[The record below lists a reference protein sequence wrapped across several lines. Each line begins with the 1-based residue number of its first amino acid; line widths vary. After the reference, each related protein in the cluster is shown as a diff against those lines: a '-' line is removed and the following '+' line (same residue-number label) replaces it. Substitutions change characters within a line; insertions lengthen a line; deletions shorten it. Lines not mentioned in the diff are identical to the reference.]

1 MRIIGLDTGTRRIGV
16 ALSDTS
22 GRLASP
28 VETVAGADVKAACQ
42 RIAQLVTENSAV
54 AIVVGLPVDM
64 SGKEG
69 PAVRRT
75 RNFTRVLEQVI
86 QVPILEWDERL
97 SSAQAERS
105 LLANDLRRDR
115 RKEVLDQAA
124 AVLILQ
130 AWLDS
135 PARRAFES
143 RLKASPAGESA

>member
-1 MRIIGLDTGTRRIGV
+1 MRVLGLDTGTRRIGV
-16 ALSDTS
+16 ALSDAT

-28 VETVAGADVKAACQ
+28 VETVAGADVQAACV
-42 RIAQLVTENSAV
+42 RIAQLVVQNAAV

-64 SGKEG
+64 TGKEG

-75 RNFTRVLEQVI
+75 RNFTRVLTQAT
-86 QVPILEWDERL
+86 QVPVLEWDERL
-97 SSAQAERS
+97 SSAQAERN

-143 RLKASPAGESA
+143 RLQKPITDERS

>member
-16 ALSDTS
+16 ALSDAT

-28 VETVAGADVKAACQ
+28 VETVAGADVRAACE
-42 RIAQLVTENSAV
+42 RIAQLVADTGAV

-64 SGKEG
+64 SGREG

-75 RNFTRVLEQVI
+75 RNFTRVLEQAVS
-86 QVPILEWDERL
+86 VPVLEWDERL

-105 LLANDLRRDR
+105 LLANDLRRER

-135 PARRAFES
+135 PARRQFES
-143 RLKASPAGESA
+143 RLRATSAGERP

>member
-1 MRIIGLDTGTRRIGV
+1 MRVIGLDTGTRRIGV
-16 ALSDTS
+16 ALSDTT

-28 VETVAGADVKAACQ
+28 VETVAGADVQAACQ
-42 RIAQLVTENSAV
+42 RIAQLVIHNDAV
-54 AIVVGLPVDM
+54 AIVVGLPIDM
-64 SGKEG
+64 TGKEG

-75 RNFTRVLEQVI
+75 RNFTRVLTQATP
-86 QVPILEWDERL
+86 VPVLEWDERL

-135 PARRAFES
+135 PDRRAFEA
-143 RLKASPAGESA
+143 RLRNPGTGERS

>member
-1 MRIIGLDTGTRRIGV
+1 MRVIGLDTGTRRIGV
-16 ALSDTS
+16 ALSDTT

-28 VETVAGADVKAACQ
+28 VETVAGTDVRAACQ
-42 RIAQLVTENSAV
+42 RIAQLVAQNHAV
-54 AIVVGLPVDM
+54 AIVVGLPIDM
-64 SGKEG
+64 TGNEG

-75 RNFTRVLEQVI
+75 RNFTRVLKQATS
-86 QVPILEWDERL
+86 VPVLEWDERL

-105 LLANDLRRDR
+105 LLANDMRRDR

-135 PARRAFES
+135 PARRAFGA
-143 RLKASPAGESA
+143 RLKNSLTDERS

>member
-42 RIAQLVTENSAV
+42 RIAQLVSENSAV

-75 RNFTRVLEQVI
+75 RNFTRVLEQAV

-143 RLKASPAGESA
+143 RQKPSSAGDS

>member
-42 RIAQLVTENSAV
+42 RIAQLVTESSAV

-64 SGKEG
+64 SGREG

-75 RNFTRVLEQVI
+75 RNFTRVLEQVV

-143 RLKASPAGESA
+143 GLKPSPAGDSA